1 MPLSRAERERGV
13 SIARVNFGV
22 QKGNVVMQWTPQA
35 CVSLHALARR
45 IERGS
50 TRDHSALAL
59 DLAKLVQTDEKSE
72 RVDTLAGRSVPG
84 DERIRWQWL
93 SAERCQDVVGQLND
107 CPVSASLWDSQGRHG
122 AEFCRFAEAAGYGLA
137 HLKWDRH
144 QRVKLPIDRIALND
158 RSSNPNAPF

>member
-72 RVDTLAGRSVPG
+72 RVDTIDGFWLGEVCPATNEFDGNGCRLRDV
-84 DERIRWQWL
+84 RTWL
-93 SAERCQDVVGQLND
+93 SSFL
-107 CPVSASLWDSQGRHG
+107 PL
-122 AEFCRFAEAAGYGLA
+122 YGTV
-137 HLKWDRH
+137 
-144 QRVKLPIDRIALND
+144 RVAMA
-158 RSSNPNAPF
+158 RSSAGLPRLPDMASRT